1 MLKRSLALFILLQ
14 PHVYV
19 SRSTI
24 FTNHA
29 HAALCRVFNATS
41 ASSALSPTKPSS
53 LPYHHTRSHYL
64 LLRARTRRFNKL
76 GSRHALSRMSL
87 CAPWPNSRT
96 PCSPRLAFSALS
108 PKTPYPRVLDH
119 TPTLPVCLIL
129 IRTSHYPS
137 LCACTRQFDEL
148 HSRHPAS
155 AVENGR
161 APLVRI
167 RARWAPHPGVGGWRQ
182 SYSFRPTSSRLSQ
195 YQPDIRSCLYPHQ
208 PAHRLKRLP

>member
-14 PHVYV
+14 PHIYV

-29 HAALCRVFNATS
+29 HAALCRVFNASS
-41 ASSALSPTKPSS
+41 ASTALPPPSS

-96 PCSPRLAFSALS
+96 RCYPRPLFSTLS
-108 PKTPYPRVLDH
+108 PKTLYPRVLDH

-167 RARWAPHPGVGGWRQ
+167 CAPRG
-182 SYSFRPTSSRLSQ
+182 SSSRRGWMTTVVLPFAQ
-195 YQPDIRSCLYPHQ
+195 LHQ
-208 PAHRLKRLP
+208 GSLNTNLIEEAAYVLIGLPIGLNASL